1 MMRDLVEHI
10 AAFHARAEPLLD
22 RGGAVTIAAIEAEND
37 ECLHRARGRFLPPS
51 DIAELHRR
59 SRAWLIL
66 PQPPASVGSGF
77 ACGLVLGS
85 FGREMT
91 TLGPTVPLPEA
102 PAPRRFSPNVAMLG
116 YVSMLTAMS
125 SAMIYGLLPVFLV
138 KALGV
143 SIASVGL
150 IEGVAEAGSSL
161 IKIASGAV
169 SDRIGR
175 RKPLVVFGYTLSAI
189 TKTIFPI
196 AGTVFAVL
204 TARVIDRM
212 GKGIRDAPR
221 DAFLA
226 DLTTQAIRG
235 AGFGLRLALAI
246 TGFVVGPLLAVALM
260 KLSGD
265 DFRLVF
271 WIALIPA
278 YLSIIIL
285 LVVVKELPFNPVKP
299 RRPISRG
306 DILALPS
313 SFWRVMVIASLLSL
327 ARFSQAFL
335 VLKAHN
341 VGVDA
346 AYVPLVLVVMYL
358 VFSVAAYPFGMLAD
372 HMDRRLQLAI
382 GTVILICAGIV
393 LASASTVWV
402 TALGAAVWGLQL
414 GVTQGL
420 LGAAVADAA
429 PDRLRGTAFGIYEV
443 AIGSATF
450 VASAGAGA
458 LWAAGGPAMA
468 FGASAC
474 VATIALLMLAV
485 LGRKLPNWGTSNA
498 K

>member
-1 MMRDLVEHI
+1 MLPL
-10 AAFHARAEPLLD
+10 AE
-22 RGGAVTIAAIEAEND
+22 A
-37 ECLHRARGRFLPPS
+37 H
-51 DIAELHRR
+51 
-59 SRAWLIL
+59 
-66 PQPPASVGSGF
+66 
-77 ACGLVLGS
+77 
-85 FGREMT
+85 
-91 TLGPTVPLPEA
+91 
-102 PAPRRFSPNVAMLG
+102 APRRFSPNIAILG

-138 KALGV
+138 RALGV
-143 SIASVGL
+143 GIASIGL
-150 IEGVAEAGSSL
+150 IEGVAEAGTSF

-175 RKPLVVFGYTLSAI
+175 RKPVVVFGYTLSAI
-189 TKTIFPI
+189 TKTIFPL
-196 AGTVFAVL
+196 AGTVFAVM
-204 TARVIDRM
+204 TARVIDRI

-226 DLTTQAIRG
+226 DLTAQEIRG

-278 YLSIIIL
+278 YLSIIVL
-285 LVVVKELPFNPVKP
+285 LVVVKELPFNHDAEK
-299 RRPISRG
+299 RRPPISRS
-306 DILALPS
+306 DIAALPA
-313 SFWRVMVIASLLSL
+313 SFWWVIVIASLLSL

-335 VLKAHN
+335 VLKAHG

-358 VFSVAAYPFGMLAD
+358 VFSIAAYPFGMLAD

-382 GTVILICAGIV
+382 GTLVLIGADIV
-393 LASASTVWV
+393 LAGASTVWL
-402 TALGAAVWGLQL
+402 TALGAALWGLQL

-420 LGAAVADAA
+420 LGATVADAA
-429 PDRLRGTAFGIYEV
+429 PDRIRGTAFGIYDV
-443 AIGSATF
+443 AIGAGTF

-458 LWAAGGPAMA
+458 LWAVGGPALA

-474 VATIALLMLAV
+474 VAGAAVLMLAV
-485 LGRKLPNWGTSNA
+485 RGRELPNWQIGDQVA
-498 K
+498 LR